1 MGRHELSDAEWEFI
15 RPLLPRS
22 ERGRR
27 RLDDRTVLNGIVWKF
42 RTGTAWRDV
51 PERFGSWA
59 TLHTRFRRWAK
70 DGTFERMLREA
81 QARADAAG
89 EVNWLVSVDSTI
101 VRAHQHAAGAPKRG
115 LRSPGLGRSR
125 GGLTS
130 KIHLACDALGRPLAF
145 TVTGGNTNDCTQFT
159 DVMVAIRVPR
169 IGPGRPRVRPAHVL
183 GDKGYSSKAIRTW
196 LRRRGIAHTIPERA
210 DQVRNRLRRG
220 SLGGRPP
227 TFDKELYK
235 RRNVVERCFN
245 RLKQWRGIATRYDKT
260 AESYQAAVT
269 LASLLMWA

>member
-1 MGRHELSDAEWEFI
+1 MRRHELSDAEWEFV
-15 RPLLPRS
+15 RPLLPES
-22 ERGRR
+22 LRGRK

-51 PERFGSWA
+51 PERYGPWH
-59 TLHTRFRRWAK
+59 TLHTRFRRWAL
-70 DGTFERMLREA
+70 DGTFERMLRAA

-89 EVNWLVSVDSTI
+89 NIDWLVSVDSTV
-101 VRAHQHAAGAPKRG
+101 VRAHQHAAGAKKRG
-115 LRSPGLGRSR
+115 LRVPGLGRSR

-130 KIHLACDALGRPLAF
+130 KIYLACDAFGRPLAF

-159 DVMVAIRVPR
+159 AVMEQIRVPR

-183 GDKGYSSKAIRTW
+183 GDKGYSSRAIRTW
-196 LRRRGIAHTIPERA
+196 LRRRGISHTIPERA

-220 SLGGRPP
+220 SRGGRPP
-227 TFDKELYK
+227 VFDKQLYK